1 MTFMS
6 KPSEVSNKESLL
18 FTHWMTTLQ
27 LLKIGIPWEA
37 MQNFSTSEVHM
48 ILGVEMAI
56 LQKQQDEQV
65 RAQAQTQQRSSF
77 KI

>member
-1 MTFMS
+1 MS
-6 KPSEVSNKESLL
+6 KP
-18 FTHWMTTLQ
+18 
-27 LLKIGIPWEA
+27 
-37 MQNFSTSEVHM
+37 SEVHM